1 MAERDGK
8 LRGEF
13 TIVLAPLD
21 AATRAAQQ
29 DAAAEASMEAAAEQV
44 AARLEAGE
52 PISRI
57 SRAVAAEVG
66 VAKSKVYA
74 EALRQQSELR
84 EGKRSRARA
93 SDFERSG
100 GALHSRQ
107 LAPRPPSRCSHA
119 SHVPPPQHI
128 L

>member
-29 DAAAEASMEAAAEQV
+29 DAAAEASMEAAAEEV
-44 AARLEAGE
+44 AVRLEGGE

-57 SRAVAAEVG
+57 SRSVAAELG

-74 EALRQQSELR
+74 EALRQQSERR

-93 SDFERSG
+93 SEQGTDGSEEEG
-100 GALHSRQ
+100 K
-107 LAPRPPSRCSHA
+107 
-119 SHVPPPQHI
+119 V
-128 L
+128 

>member
-1 MAERDGK
+1 MAVVE
-8 LRGEF
+8 
-13 TIVLAPLD
+13 APV
-21 AATRAAQQ
+21 
-29 DAAAEASMEAAAEQV
+29 AAAEEAAAEQV

-74 EALRQQSELR
+74 EALRQQSERR

-93 SDFERSG
+93 SEQG
-100 GALHSRQ
+100 TEEEEK
-107 LAPRPPSRCSHA
+107 
-119 SHVPPPQHI
+119 V
-128 L
+128 

>member
-74 EALRQQSELR
+74 EALRQQSER
-84 EGKRSRARA
+84 RKR
-93 SDFERSG
+93 
-100 GALHSRQ
+100 RQ
-107 LAPRPPSRCSHA
+107 LLSKRRLKRLRRRKPLQRR
-119 SHVPPPQHI
+119 
-128 L
+128 